1 MQMKEAMYYRKNVD
15 GSVECVLCPHHCIIS
30 EGHTGICRVRRNI
43 GGILYSENYAQV
55 SSWGM
60 DPVEKKPLYHFYPGN
75 VIFSVGSIG
84 CNFKC
89 KFCQNWQIA
98 QSTDV
103 PTQEVNP
110 EDLVAIAKGQR
121 KNIGI
126 AYTYNEPTVWYEYVL
141 ECSKLAHKEGLKNVL
156 VTNGFIEKEPL
167 NQILPFVDAMN
178 IDLKAFHEDFYKKLS
193 SGRLAPVMETIEI
206 SQKKCH
212 VELTTLI
219 IPGMNDSA
227 EEIEAL
233 AKWVSSLRK
242 DIPIHFTRYFPCYKL
257 DIPATPFETI
267 KKAREIALKYLD
279 YVYTGNMTD
288 ETGSNTYCPSCGKM
302 VIQRTGYFVQIE
314 MEDSKCPNCGR
325 DILVIR

>member
-1 MQMKEAMYYRKNVD
+1 MHMKEAMYYKRNDD
-15 GSVECVLCPHHCIIS
+15 GSVECILCPHHCRIAH
-30 EGHTGICRVRRNI
+30 GHTGICRVRKNI
-43 GGILYSENYAQV
+43 NGTLYSMNYAQV
-55 SSWGM
+55 SSYGM
-60 DPVEKKPLYHFYPGN
+60 DPVEKKPLYHFYPGSE
-75 VIFSVGSIG
+75 IFSAGSIG
-84 CNFKC
+84 CNFRC

-98 QSTDV
+98 QSTDI
-103 PTQEVNP
+103 PTQEISP
-110 EDLVAIAKGQR
+110 EYLVAIAKGQR
-121 KNIGI
+121 GNIGI

-302 VIQRTGYFVQIE
+302 VIQRTGYFVQVE

>member
-15 GSVECVLCPHHCIIS
+15 GSVECVLCPHNCIIS

-126 AYTYNEPTVWYEYVL
+126 AYTYNEPTIWYEYVL
-141 ECSKLAHKEGLKNVL
+141 ECAKLAHEEGLKNVL

>member
-1 MQMKEAMYYRKNVD
+1 MHMKEAVYYRKNVD
-15 GSVECVLCPHHCIIS
+15 GSVECVLCPHHCIIA
-30 EGHTGICRVRRNI
+30 EGRTGICRVRKNMK
-43 GGILYSENYAQV
+43 GILYSVNYAQV

-60 DPVEKKPLYHFYPGN
+60 DPIEKKPLYHFYPGN

-98 QSTDV
+98 QSADV

-126 AYTYNEPTVWYEYVL
+126 AYTYNEPTIWYEYVL
-141 ECSKLAHKEGLKNVL
+141 ECAKLAHEEGLKNVL

-193 SGRLAPVMETIEI
+193 AGRLAPVMETIEI

-227 EEIEAL
+227 EEIEAI

-257 DIPATPFETI
+257 DIPATPPETI

-302 VIQRTGYFVQIE
+302 VIQRTGYFVQVK
-314 MEDSKCPNCGR
+314 MEDNKCPNCGSELR
-325 DILVIR
+325 IIR

>member
-103 PTQEVNP
+103 PTQEISP
-110 EDLVAIAKGQR
+110 EYLVAIAKGQR
-121 KNIGI
+121 GNIGI

-141 ECSKLAHKEGLKNVL
+141 ECSKLAHEEGLKNVL

>member
-1 MQMKEAMYYRKNVD
+1 MKEAMYYRKNVD
-15 GSVECVLCPHHCIIS
+15 GSVECVLCPHNCIIS

-126 AYTYNEPTVWYEYVL
+126 AYTYNEPTIWYEYVL
-141 ECSKLAHKEGLKNVL
+141 ECAKLAHEEGLKNVL

-233 AKWVSSLRK
+233 AKWVSSFRK